1 MLTTGSRLGS
11 PLPGPTRGSL
21 SRSWF
26 GLPPSKM
33 VAFRSEEG
41 SGGGRWRR
49 EGKEEV
55 GRGEGG
61 GEGELQERAAS
72 FLTITP
78 CKSLSFVSITAY

>member
-41 SGGGRWRR
+41 SGGG
-49 EGKEEV
+49 
-55 GRGEGG
+55 G
-61 GEGELQERAAS
+61 GEGRVRRRWEGEKEGGRESSRKELHP
-72 FLTITP
+72 F
-78 CKSLSFVSITAY
+78 